1 MISKDWAAVP
11 QPARCGAVSLAARM
25 GEGWFEEPVRDRLVC
40 AGSVCPPV
48 VLTHLSPP
56 TELIGRFVHR

>member
-1 MISKDWAAVP
+1 MISKDRAAVP

-25 GEGWFEEPVRDRLVC
+25 GEGWFEEPVRDRVVC
-40 AGSVCPPV
+40 AGSVCP
-48 VLTHLSPP
+48 LTHRSPP